1 MKKTILSA
9 LMLATT
15 IFAHAQVV
23 TENNFSRLSLSYTA
37 PDEHIV
43 TTGLGGQKYMQIN
56 AGDYVLTGRV
66 GSPALPVFSKL
77 IEIPFCADVKINIS
91 NMKYDTIGTSV
102 SLTWLPMQR
111 PPSKSD
117 TGTVVVIDEKVYST
131 DDFVSMPLA
140 SVSDIAVARD
150 RRIATLTIS
159 PFSLN
164 PLTGQYVV
172 CRSADITIEYIG
184 ADSVSTNEH
193 YNRYNTPAFS
203 VGETLNKLYGV
214 SSSKS
219 IRTSAPTR
227 MIVVVPTTL
236 ECNAVGR
243 FVEWKRRCG
252 MLVDVVNYGT
262 GSITSNTD
270 LASHLL
276 SYYENATTESP
287 APTYILL
294 LGDNEQLPAFSS
306 RMPNPSNPNYD
317 PSNDH
322 ITDLYF
328 VTWTS
333 GDIVPDCYQG
343 RLSAKDTNTLTSIIN
358 KTLLY
363 ESYSFPDPSY
373 LANAVLISGVDGG
386 YSGDNAYKY
395 SDPTMD
401 YIANLYV
408 NSNNGYSNVKYY
420 KNNTSFAPT
429 GVSVTG
435 SSQSTSTASTL
446 RNLYN
451 AGAGW
456 VNYSAHGNWNEWS
469 IPEFTVTNVNSMANN
484 NRPMFMIGNCCLT
497 NKFEKATCFGE
508 SLLRKGNNAGAV
520 AYIGGTNSTY
530 WPQDFY
536 WSVGVRSNI
545 SNTMN
550 TNYNSSNLGMYD
562 RLFHT
567 HNESR
572 INQAITAGA
581 MLFFG
586 NNAVQGSSSSAS
598 FKKYYWE
605 IYELMGDP
613 SLMPWLGLAE
623 TLPLFSASAS
633 ENTIYITTVPY
644 AYVALIDTTTHNLV
658 KAVYTTSS
666 GNATIQLP
674 GGVDLSRCSYAVT
687 AQGYKPY
694 FSVPVNVHVDL
705 GPVATEVKLYPN
717 PATTSC
723 TIVCDS
729 MRSVSLMDSRG
740 TLLNTFTPSDSICH
754 INLQGLG
761 LPSGIY
767 FVQVQTAD
775 SLCTQKLIVK

>member
-23 TENNFSRLSLSYTA
+23 TENTFSRLSLSYTA

-43 TTGLGGQKYMQIN
+43 TTELGGQKYMQIN
-56 AGDYVLTGRV
+56 AGDYVLSGRV

-270 LASHLL
+270 LASHLKSL
-276 SYYENATTESP
+276 YDNATSTAP
-287 APTYILL
+287 APSYVILM
-294 LGDNEQLPAFSS
+294 GDHEQLPAFSS
-306 RMPNPSNPNYD
+306 RLPNPSNPNYD

-373 LANAVLISGVDGG
+373 LANAVLISGVDMG
-386 YSGDNAYKY
+386 YSGDNAYTY

-420 KNNTSFAPT
+420 KNNTSFTPT
-429 GVSVTG
+429 GVTVTG
-435 SSQSTSTASTL
+435 SSQTTATAAAL
-446 RNLYN
+446 RSIYN
-451 AGAGW
+451 TGAGW
-456 VNYSAHGNWNEWS
+456 VNYSAHGDWNCWYRPS
-469 IPEFTVTNVNSMANN
+469 LTVNNVNSLSNN
-484 NRPMFMIGNCCLT
+484 NMPMFMIGNCCLT

-508 SLLRKGNNAGAV
+508 ALLRKGNNAGAV

-536 WSVGVRSNI
+536 WSVGVRNTI
-545 SNTMN
+545 SNTM
-550 TNYNSSNLGMYD
+550 TPSYSSGSLGMYD

-567 HNESR
+567 HGETR
-572 INQAITAGA
+572 ISQGITAGA
-581 MLFFG
+581 MLFYG
-586 NNAVQGSSSSAS
+586 NNAVQSSSSSSS

-623 TLPLFSASAS
+623 DVNNFSYATSG
-633 ENTIYITTVPY
+633 NTIYVMTPPY
-644 AYVALIDTTTHNLV
+644 SYIAIIDTATLNLV
-658 KAVYTTSS
+658 VAAYSNLS

-674 GGVDLSRCSYAVT
+674 DGVDLSACSFTVI

-694 FSVPVNVHVDL
+694 FSVQSHLDLDL

-729 MRSVSLMDSRG
+729 MRSVSLIDSRG
-740 TLLNTFTPSDSICH
+740 TLLNTFTPSDSICP
-754 INLQGLG
+754 INLQG